1 MCESDG
7 STHATRFWA
16 ARLEGGAQPDAEMPV
31 IWMLC
36 GAIGVDDDL
45 YVSPVDRCMQGLRVV
60 MEGFGLAGEHAGDG
74 AAILPDGAL
83 VGEVVGAVIGGVLS
97 DDDAGLIGWARESEG
112 DQAVL
117 DLQLGLIDE
126 PVEMIGLSGL
136 LVQEH
141 DGSSHDAWYVGGN
154 DARIV
159 CPVIAG

>member
-1 MCESDG
+1 MCDSDV

-16 ARLEGGAQPDAEMPV
+16 TRLVGGSHPDAEKPL

-36 GAIGVDDDL
+36 GAISVDDDL

-60 MEGFGLAGEHAGDG
+60 MKGFGLAGEHAGDG

-83 VGEVVGAVIGGVLS
+83 MGEVVGAVIGGVLS
-97 DDDAGLIGWARESEG
+97 DDDAGLIGRAWQSEG
-112 DQAVL
+112 DEAVL

-141 DGSSHDAWYVGGN
+141 DGSSHDAWYVGGK